1 MNHFFLWRFLCTL
14 LWLGSRNDPSN
25 CIIFSEIGRENST
38 KKNLSQNHHLAG
50 PSPSIWVQILFFREI
65 SSAFSWRNIT
75 LKTKNAEPWGT
86 KNYVFFFPKNTL
98 LFQLDRSL
106 GSHHGIMQNHFGPWN
121 KSLNIIYSYRIHNRW
136 KFKPVSHWLSQDL
149 FLRDL
154 VFAAT
159 SGDSESNC
167 WFEQFSNIS

>member
-1 MNHFFLWRFLCTL
+1 MTLPLYL

-25 CIIFSEIGRENST
+25 VIIFSEIGV
-38 KKNLSQNHHLAG
+38 KIQQKNLSQNHHLAG
-50 PSPSIWVQILFFREI
+50 PSPSMWVQILFFREI

-75 LKTKNAEPWGT
+75 LKQKMLNLGHQ
-86 KNYVFFFPKNTL
+86 KLRFFFPKNTL

-121 KSLNIIYSYRIHNRW
+121 KSLNIISSYRIHNRW

-167 WFEQFSNIS
+167 WFDSFEHNVERP